1 MKVTKKQDLFCR
13 RYLID
18 FNATK
23 AAIAIGFAKKS
34 ARQQGYRLLTKD
46 YIQAHIEKLRT
57 DIAEKYDATRYSL
70 MEQYAAIR
78 DFDIR
83 KLYEKDGTLKP
94 IHKLTEE
101 EAAGI
106 ASIEVDEIFDVIAG
120 KKVYKGV
127 SKKVK
132 RWDRLRAIDGMARM
146 QGYGSSVKISG
157 TGTDDKGNTIKEF
170 KVTLNL

>member
-1 MKVTKKQDLFCR
+1 MKITKKQDLFCR
-13 RYLID
+13 RYLVD

-23 AAIAIGFAKKS
+23 AAIAVGFTKKS
-34 ARQQGYRLLTKD
+34 ARQQGYRMLTKD
-46 YIQAHIEKLRT
+46 YIREHIEKLRT
-57 DIAEKYDATRYSL
+57 EIADKFDATRYSL

-83 KLYEKDGTLKP
+83 RLYEKDGTLKA

-106 ASIEVDEIFDVIAG
+106 ASIEVDEIFDVVNG
-120 KKVYKGV
+120 KKVFIGIT
-127 SKKVK
+127 KKFK

-146 QGYGSSVKISG
+146 QGYGSSLKISG
-157 TGTDDKGNTIKEF
+157 TGTDEKGNAVKEF

>member
-23 AAIAIGFAKKS
+23 AAIAVGFTKKS
-34 ARQQGYRLLTKD
+34 ARQQGYRMLTKD
-46 YIQAHIEKLRT
+46 YVQAHIEKLRT
-57 DIAEKYDATRYSL
+57 EIGEKYDVTRYSL

-83 KLYEKDGTLKP
+83 RLYEKDGTMKP

-106 ASIEVDEIFDVIAG
+106 ASIEVDEIFDIQSG
-120 KKVYKGV
+120 KKVFKGIN
-127 SKKVK
+127 KKYK
-132 RWDRLRAIDGMARM
+132 RWDKLRAIDGMARM

-157 TGTDDKGNTIKEF
+157 TGTDEKGNAIKEF